1 MRVGFSKHKQAADGH
16 DPTVYPLS
24 PMIEKSFGNRR
35 EAFVRDP
42 EPELLLGSPAAV
54 VAAIRELNLQNRYR
68 AAVTTFAGSDL
79 DPIAFNNGCTTARR
93 AVAAAVELFLELGF
107 AGVPRENRLPH
118 IVGTHTH
125 VPGQLEINI
134 LVIHAIRNA
143 KGQVRSVNIHPPT
156 RGSEKDFE
164 AFEDLLN
171 LHFGW
176 ADPRCPSRAA
186 RIKLPDYLHKE
197 VAEAE
202 RHGVTFDTSQPKLF
216 LAQSLLRLGN
226 GPAADFEADLS
237 GVLEA
242 CGYVRLKK
250 RSTSLIVGPEAGTAR
265 DTVVLRGRYV
275 DGAGP
280 ATDEEIAAR
289 KAELGTAP
297 ERFLAAWHKRAAYN
311 RATFGDDTW
320 NLNAPDIH
328 SVVER
333 PSRTLPA
340 CHHNTYAP
348 GYSPSGSQS
357 ARSRK
362 YKKKKKRTEVV
373 TLATRLNAALG
384 HLHSRMRAGLTHL
397 FDLTAMSRL
406 LRAKPFPDFAKHI
419 RKMEN
424 LNDRANQIGNRPESG
439 DQVDQGTFRSDR
451 RAIEATGRQRV
462 EHPDGRPDKP
472 DAYLVGGAHKMD
484 GNARWHSVGGGKG
497 DTVGSTAGGP
507 DFNGTAHAGRSV
519 AFGQGPDGTDAPRL
533 IDFVHALR
541 RAAGTVFPGEDV
553 VIRLTDME
561 AWKIELLVDARPV
574 ADIGLN
580 GVGCLAPDFAD
591 ACDRIRENLLAW
603 LEEQPN
609 VMTQIYDA
617 FSEHSIPDAADTPD
631 WEP

>member
-35 EAFVRDP
+35 EVFVRNP
-42 EPELLLGSPAAV
+42 EPELLLGSPTAV

-68 AAVTTFAGSDL
+68 AAVMTFAGSDL
-79 DPIAFNNGCTTARR
+79 DPIAFNSGCTTARR

-107 AGVPRENRLPH
+107 AGVPRDNRLPY

-143 KGQVRSVNIHPPT
+143 KGHVRSFNIHPPT
-156 RGSEKDFE
+156 RGSEKDIE

-226 GPAADFEADLS
+226 GPAADFEAGLS

-242 CGYVRLKK
+242 CGYMRLKQ
-250 RSTSLIVGPEAGTAR
+250 SATSLIVGPEAGRAR
-265 DTVVLRGRYV
+265 DTVALRGRYV

-280 ATDEEIAAR
+280 ATNEEIAER
-289 KAELGTAP
+289 KAELRTAP
-297 ERFLAAWHKRAAYN
+297 ERFHVAWHKRAAEN

-320 NLNAPDIH
+320 DLKAPDID

-333 PSRTLPA
+333 PNLNLPA

-348 GYSPSGSQS
+348 GFPPGGSQP

-362 YKKKKKRTEVV
+362 SKKKKKRTEVV

-384 HLHSRMRAGLTHL
+384 QIHSHMKAGLTHL

-424 LNDRANQIGNRPESG
+424 LNDRANQIGSRPESG

-451 RAIEATGRQRV
+451 RAAETKGGQRA
-462 EHPDGRPDKP
+462 EQPDGRTHNP
-472 DAYLVGGAHKMD
+472 DAYLVGGADKMD
-484 GNARWHSVGGGKG
+484 GNAGRHSVGRGEG

-507 DFNGTAHAGRSV
+507 DVNGTAHAGRPV
-519 AFGQGPDGTDAPRL
+519 ASGQGLDGADAPRL
-533 IDFVHALR
+533 IDFVRAVR
-541 RAAGTVFPGEDV
+541 RAAGTVFPREDV
-553 VIRLTDME
+553 VVRLKDAE

-574 ADIGLN
+574 ADVGLN

-591 ACDRIRENLLAW
+591 ACDMIRDNLLDW

-609 VMTQIYDA
+609 VTTQVYDA
-617 FSEHSIPDAADTPD
+617 FSGHVISDAAITPD
-631 WEP
+631 WAP